1 MIFAMV
7 VLTPG
12 ADWSRRMWR
21 HSAVT
26 SPFIQSRSRRFLSSD
41 LWGRR
46 RRGRVLR
53 HRAVL
58 LLTFLTSLPTR
69 DDCTHWAR
77 CDACLVLSD
86 HKTRFEQFEMEEECW
101 VLLGLTCLLQVLLLR
116 VQLLRFSHE
125 TNSLSFLQSRFTC
138 QRKISSWVKLRK
150 KKPRTLIGALKP
162 DKNIK

>member
-12 ADWSRRMWR
+12 SDWSRRMWR

-26 SPFIQSRSRRFLSSD
+26 SPFIQSRSRRFLSSG

-46 RRGRVLR
+46 RRGRALR
-53 HRAVL
+53 HRVVL

-77 CDACLVLSD
+77 CDACLALSD
-86 HKTRFEQFEMEEECW
+86 HKTRCE
-101 VLLGLTCLLQVLLLR
+101 VLKWRKNVGCCSVLP
-116 VQLLRFSHE
+116 VSSRFSFFGF
-125 TNSLSFLQSRFTC
+125 NSCASRMKRIRSAFF
-138 QRKISSWVKLRK
+138 KVGSPVNKKSAAELRYV
-150 KKPRTLIGALKP
+150 KKPRTLIGVLKP
-162 DKNIK
+162 DKNI